1 MPDDKSNKGTDV
13 NWSHESTAMFL
24 EVPDNIVIS
33 TKNVEIEI
41 DDRGIIIKN
50 KHGIEYLNM
59 SYGDITEII
68 SRIDSAEAEI
78 GKLIDIINGMKEV
91 GY

>member
-13 NWSHESTAMFL
+13 NWTDSIHPQELPKTLIEVDEWGIKIMNRESRVVYL
-24 EVPDNIVIS
+24 E
-33 TKNVEIEI
+33 
-41 DDRGIIIKN
+41 
-50 KHGIEYLNM
+50 M

-68 SRIDSAEAEI
+68 SRLDSAEAEI
-78 GKLIDIINGMKEV
+78 GRLTDAINGMKEV